1 MKLVHFS
8 ICSDIHPEKVQIQ
21 NAWVVEHLN
30 LPKHEI
36 NPDHLR
42 NKFSHLKDV
51 DLHLSDADNV
61 SILIGADIREL
72 HICYNVRQGEKNQP
86 IERAL
91 GILWNPETDT
101 FLIKYTLK
109 SVLTTKQGVVSL
121 ISSIFDLLGFIT
133 PALTE
138 PKWIIQQLW
147 KRKIDWDE
155 LLPSDLTKRWQ
166 KWLGNVPD
174 IQNITL
180 DRWYG
185 STNTDTELNVFADAS
200 KIAYGVACYIRF
212 KVKNRPNAVLLCQNP
227 NLRLSIRSQNRF
239 HNLNYRLP

>member
-1 MKLVHFS
+1 M
-8 ICSDIHPEKVQIQ
+8 
-21 NAWVVEHLN
+21 
-30 LPKHEI
+30 
-36 NPDHLR
+36 
-42 NKFSHLKDV
+42 
-51 DLHLSDADNV
+51 
-61 SILIGADIREL
+61 
-72 HICYNVRQGEKNQP
+72 
-86 IERAL
+86 

-155 LLPSDLTKRWQ
+155 LLPDLTNCWQ
-166 KWLGNVPD
+166 KWLESLPH

-185 STNTDTELNVFADAS
+185 STNTDTELHVFADAS
-200 KIAYGVACYIRF
+200 KVAYGVVCYIRF
-212 KVKNRPNAVLLCQNP
+212 KVNNRPKCSFMSKSKLAPVNKKSKSIPQLELQAALIASRLKQNT
-227 NLRLSIRSQNRF
+227 NKRNICVDRF
-239 HNLNYRLP
+239 KKSLTLFTK